1 MGKNRTLA
9 HPASDT
15 HGTDAVHK
23 PSTSVI
29 TSKIRFDKTTLVMG
43 LKIGSLVSFLLIL
56 YAQDL
61 VTVFR
66 EALYAEASSYLLAIP
81 IFLAYLVYRKRK
93 ILSPIIQNPSLE
105 AVRKDTLAFSCG
117 VLLCATSVFL
127 YWYGS
132 YTFDPLEYHMLTFPI
147 FTAGLI
153 IVLFDYALLRQL
165 AFSVF
170 FMIFLVPPRAQL
182 LYGVGSVLS
191 LTSASISTAFMN
203 LLGMP
208 SATSFESGNPVVVMT
223 RPDQTT
229 ARFGIDISCSGI
241 YGLITFMVFSLFLAY
256 LVRDKLWKKVTLV
269 LAGLPLIYALNI
281 IRISTLLTIGY
292 HYGEDIAQTLFHSIS
307 GIAFTFAGALL
318 LVLTAQKLLKTN
330 FSKTPT
336 PQGCPNC
343 STSQGATP
351 SFCQTCGKH
360 LKNTRMKLMKKDVA
374 KMVTVAT
381 IIVLLLLVQSPI
393 SALVK
398 APTNLLDQ
406 LKLGQEP
413 TTSILPQ
420 VSNCS
425 LQFEYRD
432 TEFEQHTGQDG
443 TLTYSYA
450 PADVSQ
456 DKVWIVMEIANSE
469 SSFHNWEFCLITWP
483 LNQNKEAPVTQLDLK
498 DVQIMQNPP
507 LIARCFAFRWNSYN
521 NTQVVVYWRETIVFT
536 SNNETQQKNVQ
547 VSLSI
552 YPNHPEQITQSED
565 ALEKVAESIAAY
577 WEPLRT
583 WTPVALLLSKNANIL
598 AASSTAA
605 LALVIPVEVLK
616 KRNKKAGKKL
626 SHGKIADEDK
636 RILISLGNLQR
647 KNLSTLDDLKQSYQK
662 LNNLDIDEHALEAR
676 LQELSRIGLAYQEI
690 RSVDDDPV
698 LVWKT
703 SIF

>member
-1 MGKNRTLA
+1 MA
-9 HPASDT
+9 HPTSDT

-23 PSTSVI
+23 PNASVI
-29 TSKIRFDKTTLVMG
+29 TSKIRFDQTTLIMS
-43 LKIGSLVSFLLIL
+43 LKIGSLVSFLILL

-66 EALYAEASSYLLAIP
+66 EALSDEASSYLLAIP

-93 ILSPIIQNPSLE
+93 ILSAIIQNPSLTG
-105 AVRKDTLAFSCG
+105 AAKDKLALSCG

-182 LYGVGSVLS
+182 LYGVGSALS

-208 SATSFESGNPVVVMT
+208 STTSFEAGNPVVVMR

-241 YGLITFMVFSLFLAY
+241 YGLITFVVFSLFLAY
-256 LVRDKLWKKVTLV
+256 MVRDRLWKKVTLV

-281 IRISTLLTIGY
+281 IRISTLLAVGY
-292 HYGEDIAQTLFHSIS
+292 HYGEDVAQTLFHSIS
-307 GIAFTFAGALL
+307 GIAFTFAGALI
-318 LVLTAQKLLKTN
+318 LVLAAQKLLKTN
-330 FSKTPT
+330 FSKTHT
-336 PQGCPNC
+336 LQGCPNC
-343 STSQGATP
+343 STSQDVTFG
-351 SFCQTCGKH
+351 FCESCGKH

-374 KMVTVAT
+374 KIGAAAA
-381 IIVLLLLVQSPI
+381 IIVLLLLVQAPI

-406 LKLGQEP
+406 LKLEQEP
-413 TTSILPQ
+413 STSILPQ

-432 TEFEQHTGQDG
+432 TEFEQQTGQDG

-450 PADVSQ
+450 PVDASK
-456 DKVWIVMEIANSE
+456 DKVWIVLEIADGT
-469 SSFHNWEFCLITWP
+469 SSFHNWEYCLITWP
-483 LNQNKEAPVTQLDLK
+483 LNEGKEASVTQLDLK

-521 NTQVVVYWRETIVFT
+521 NTQVVVYWRETLAFT
-536 SNNETQQKNVQ
+536 SNNETRQKSVE

-565 ALEKVAESIAAY
+565 ALQKLAESIAAY

-605 LALVIPVEVLK
+605 LALVIPAEVLK
-616 KRNKKAGKKL
+616 KRNRKAGRKAAY
-626 SHGKIADEDK
+626 SKIADGDK
-636 RILISLGNLQR
+636 SILAALSQLQR
-647 KNLSTLDDLKQSYQK
+647 KNLSTPDNLKQSCQT
-662 LNNLDIDEHALEAR
+662 LNNLDIDEHALEMR

-690 RSVDDDPV
+690 RNVDDDPV
-698 LVWKT
+698 LVWKA